1 MASRTTLPW
10 QGANRLSLMA
20 LHAEAAAPR
29 EAGGTSPRGVKQE
42 VLTLWQVLAAKML
55 AES

>member
-1 MASRTTLPW
+1 
-10 QGANRLSLMA
+10 MA
-20 LHAEAAAPR
+20 LRAEAAAPR

-42 VLTLWQVLAAKML
+42 VLTLWQVLATKML